1 MRIRSR
7 LLILGL
13 LLILL
18 NLMNL
23 SPSLATKTG
32 EKELAGVSY
41 LIFSPFCHQISSRS
55 FHLFGVQL
63 AVCARCTGIYL
74 GLLLGIIFFIIFS
87 PKISQLALVP
97 ILVMAGDGLVNW
109 LGLVSSPSWLR
120 FIFGL
125 GFGFV
130 GGWLLGIGSDQLGAF
145 KEKKWQTRSIS

>member
-1 MRIRSR
+1 MKKNPYLALIISF
-7 LLILGL
+7 ILGL
-13 LLILL
+13 DFLIFLPVLAERFGINLLGTIAY
-18 NLMNL
+18 
-23 SPSLATKTG
+23 LA
-32 EKELAGVSY
+32 
-41 LIFSPFCHQISSRS
+41 FSPFCHQISERS

-74 GLLLGIIFFIIFS
+74 GLPLGIIFFIIFS
-87 PKISQLALVP
+87 SKISQLALVP

>member
-1 MRIRSR
+1 MKKNPYLALIISF
-7 LLILGL
+7 ILGL
-13 LLILL
+13 NFLIFLPVLAERFGINLLGTI
-18 NLMNL
+18 
-23 SPSLATKTG
+23 
-32 EKELAGVSY
+32 SY
-41 LIFSPFCHQISSRS
+41 LAFSPFCHQISERS

-97 ILVMAGDGLVNW
+97 ILIMAGDGLVNW

>member
-1 MRIRSR
+1 MRIQFR
-7 LLILGL
+7 LLIWGL

-23 SPSLATKTG
+23 LPSLAAKIG
-32 EKELAGVSY
+32 KKELAGISY

-55 FHLFGVQL
+55 FHLWEVQL
-63 AVCARCTGIYL
+63 AVCCRCTGIYL

-97 ILVMAGDGLVNW
+97 ILIMVGDGLANW

-120 FIFGL
+120 FTLGL

-130 GGWLLGIGSDQLGAF
+130 CGWLLGTGLSQLEAL
-145 KEKKWQTRSIS
+145 KEKKWQTRNIT